1 MEREKGGAATLAE
14 RRDEERE
21 RERER
26 ERRLVVVYLAET
38 AFAAQSV
45 SEVKRRG
52 RGVGVLA

>member
-14 RRDEERE
+14 RREEE